1 MYRYIGLLYSYVDK
15 HNADVA
21 GNICGELHEEYG
33 DEFSVEVIRSMFEH

>member
-1 MYRYIGLLYSYVDK
+1 MYRYIGLLYSYGDK

-21 GNICGELHEEYG
+21 GNICGKLLEEYG